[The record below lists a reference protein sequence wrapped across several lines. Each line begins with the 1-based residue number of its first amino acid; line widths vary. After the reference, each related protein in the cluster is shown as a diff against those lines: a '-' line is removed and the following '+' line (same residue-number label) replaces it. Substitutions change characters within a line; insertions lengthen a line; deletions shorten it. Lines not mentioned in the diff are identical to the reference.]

1 MKAVLLREN
10 GSHPVGLAGT
20 VVPNTQRL
28 IAVDY
33 DGVGRFTPD
42 YWFTPDRCGYSFAVR
57 SSEVKLENR

>member
-42 YWFTPDRCGYSFAVR
+42 YCGAARAVYAR
-57 SSEVKLENR
+57 SVRLFVCRPQ